1 MTVTWKGV
9 FAGLIILIAYLYVSN
24 EDYKDQLLMEKMKTE
39 QRKVPCPP
47 TNILGRPL
55 ENYFYAI
62 GDDKPTLICQ
72 YKKGFK

>member
-47 TNILGRPL
+47 TNILAGRL
-55 ENYFYAI
+55 RITSMRSE
-62 GDDKPTLICQ
+62 TTSRR
-72 YKKGFK
+72 